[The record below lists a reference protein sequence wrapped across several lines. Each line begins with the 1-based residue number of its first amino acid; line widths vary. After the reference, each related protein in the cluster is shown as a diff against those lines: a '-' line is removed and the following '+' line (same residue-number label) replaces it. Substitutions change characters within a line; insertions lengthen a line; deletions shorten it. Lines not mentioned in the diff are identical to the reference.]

1 MSTPQIFVVAAVLLG
16 FSISPSADTV
26 GSVAESHSVEAKDA
40 ILSKSIDETP
50 IESMDAQEELNEA
63 STSVNEAV
71 VDLVSALKERLKD
84 DPLVNYITDA
94 AVSENQSII
103 EKYDSDGDG
112 GLAKE
117 ELENG
122 LKDMTD
128 EYNSLTPDERR
139 EMLEEEFK
147 ECDLDEDGKI
157 SLEELSIYMA
167 ETIYVI
173 ETVVK
178 NYASQKLNEE
188 GTTSSNE
195 SEAEGRSD

>member
-16 FSISPSADTV
+16 FSIGPSAGTV
-26 GSVAESHSVEAKDA
+26 GSAAESHSVESKDS
-40 ILSKSIDETP
+40 IPTKSINETP
-50 IESMDAQEELNEA
+50 IASMDAQEELNVA

-71 VDLVSALKERLKD
+71 VDLVNALKERLKD
-84 DPLVNYITDA
+84 DPLVDYITED

-112 GLAKE
+112 GLSKE

-147 ECDLDEDGKI
+147 ECDQDEDGKI